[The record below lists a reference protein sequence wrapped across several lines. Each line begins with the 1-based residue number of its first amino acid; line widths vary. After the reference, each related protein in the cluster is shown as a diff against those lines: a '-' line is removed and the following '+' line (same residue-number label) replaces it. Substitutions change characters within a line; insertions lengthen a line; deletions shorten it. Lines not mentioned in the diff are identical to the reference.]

1 MPSQSPPHSRHMS
14 DPNPSSSNRESGAAP
29 DAHLLTPSPSSP
41 AGTPTP
47 LGSHLPT
54 PHGSHVPPVPPVP
67 QIVTHRQPPTAP
79 VGLTYTGRRTHKKSR
94 TGCAI
99 CKARKIK
106 CDERHP
112 SCLNCISHGVEC
124 PFLTAPPGTAIPTNL
139 SIPNHSRARHASKT
153 ATRASR
159 SPSSPLSPYPYPPS
173 APPAESDILPMLELE
188 LLHNF
193 TSRTYLTLASD
204 PAVRDFWRVDVVD
217 VGLKYEFIMRAV
229 LAISSLHLAYH
240 QDSSERRDFYTAQ
253 GMLLHQKASR
263 EAMKFL
269 NDDIHGNLLQVDK
282 DAAARLFLFSML
294 TIYFALASPRR
305 PQSDGSFFINET
317 SSFPEWTFLVTG
329 AKSLS
334 AVLGQRGQETMLAPF
349 LAYGGQRWRTHRA
362 KMEESHMGEAW
373 GPLSGLREK
382 IVNSMKQQEG
392 QEGAQERLATYIHAI
407 DELELSLVVITR
419 EQNGE
424 EEKDVLDAMLW
435 LWGVSDSLVPLLKIP
450 TQEAVAIFAHFCI
463 LWKHHERTWWLQGW
477 GDHLVERAHQILD
490 AEHREWIEWPMR
502 VVGLGLGR

>member
-1 MPSQSPPHSRHMS
+1 MS
-14 DPNPSSSNRESGAAP
+14 NPNPSSSNQETGAAP
-29 DAHLLTPSPSSP
+29 ATHLLTPSPSSP
-41 AGTPTP
+41 AGTPTSF
-47 LGSHLPT
+47 GSNVPT
-54 PHGSHVPPVPPVP
+54 PHGQNAPPVPVP
-67 QIVTHRQPPTAP
+67 ATVAHPRQPSSAPP

-124 PFLTAPPGTAIPTNL
+124 PFLTAPPGTTTPVTLGIP
-139 SIPNHSRARHASKT
+139 HRGVRHATKT

-159 SPSSPLSPYPYPPS
+159 SPSSPLSPYPYPPQ
-173 APPAESDILPMLELE
+173 APPVESDILPLLELE

-193 TSRTYLTLASD
+193 TSRTYHTLASD
-204 PAVRDFWRVDVVD
+204 PAVRDFWRVAVVD
-217 VGLKYEFIMRAV
+217 AALKCDYIMRAV

-253 GMLLHQKASR
+253 GMMLHQKASR
-263 EAMKFL
+263 EAMKYL
-269 NDDIHGNLLQVDK
+269 SEDGHNNLLQVDK

-334 AVLGQRGQETMLAPF
+334 RVLGERGHETMLAPF

-362 KMEESHMGEAW
+362 KMQESQTGEAW
-373 GPLSGLREK
+373 GPLSTLRQN
-382 IVNSMKQQEG
+382 ILGSMQKQEG
-392 QEGAQERLATYIHAI
+392 QEGAQERLSTYIHAL
-407 DELELSLVVITR
+407 DELELSLVIITR
-419 EQNGE
+419 EQNGEGAE

-435 LWGVSDSLVPLLKIP
+435 LWEVSDSLVPLLKIP
-450 TQEAVAIFAHFCI
+450 TPEAVAIFAHFCI

-477 GDHLVERAHQILD
+477 GDHLVERAHEILD
-490 AEHREWIEWPMR
+490 EEHRGWIEWPMR

>member
-1 MPSQSPPHSRHMS
+1 MS
-14 DPNPSSSNRESGAAP
+14 NSSNPNPSSSSSS
-29 DAHLLTPSPSSP
+29 LLTPSPSSP

-47 LGSHLPT
+47 FGSNVPT
-54 PHGSHVPPVPPVP
+54 PHGGQNVPPQPPAPVP
-67 QIVTHRQPPTAP
+67 TIVTHRQQQPP

-124 PFLTAPPGTAIPTNL
+124 PFLTAPPGTATPITL
-139 SIPNHSRARHASKT
+139 GIPNRTSGARHAAKT

-159 SPSSPLSPYPYPPS
+159 SPSSPSGPYPHS
-173 APPAESDILPMLELE
+173 QSVESDVLPLLELE

-204 PAVRDFWRVDVVD
+204 AGVREFWRVDVVD
-217 VGLKYEFIMRAV
+217 AALKCDFIMRAV

-240 QDSSERRDFYTAQ
+240 QESSERRDFYTAQ
-253 GMLLHQKASR
+253 GMVLHQKASR
-263 EAMKFL
+263 EAMKYL
-269 NDDIHGNLLQVDK
+269 SDDGQHHLLRVDK

-305 PQSDGSFFINET
+305 PHSEGGSFFINET

-334 AVLGQRGQETMLAPF
+334 SVLGPRGHETMLAPF

-362 KMEESHMGEAW
+362 KMQESQMGEAW
-373 GPLSGLREK
+373 GPLSALRQN
-382 IVNSMKQQEG
+382 ILGSMQKQEG
-392 QEGAQERLATYIHAI
+392 QEGAQERLATYIHAL
-407 DELELSLVVITR
+407 DELELSLVIITR
-419 EQNGE
+419 EQNGEGAE

-435 LWGVSDSLVPLLKIP
+435 LWEVSDSLVPLLKIP
-450 TQEAVAIFAHFCI
+450 TPEAVAIFAHFCI

-477 GDHLVERAHQILD
+477 GDHLVERAHEILD
-490 AEHREWIEWPMR
+490 EEHREWIEWPMR